1 MEDLKKDVKKLETKL
16 DQNVEIILDN
26 MNKLHAHDEQIK
38 NNSKRIKKNSYA
50 LEILNDYKKDKIILV
65 TLLVIF
71 IIAWIITFGA
81 LAFTIF
87 KWVL

>member
-71 IIAWIITFGA
+71 IIASLICFIIISGI
-81 LAFTIF
+81 IF
-87 KWVL
+87 